1 MQGTYIIELEEDIM
15 AILQSNKKDPIDL
28 LADESIFSTSNQ
40 ILGVRGNFAEG
51 YGSHYKTIRGTYI
64 NGVFGEY
71 KYHYGEK
78 GYAFPEKGQIIVNL
92 PDPQTIY
99 IIVQGSQVDLEHA
112 QLVDLSRTFDTL
124 KGTSYRKALYRTKEG
139 YEFTIEETRL
149 TSLKYKEVFMLD
161 YQITSH
167 NFQGKV
173 DLYSTLDA
181 SVSNVR
187 DEDDPRM
194 SDVQDQLFDVTSISE
209 KDRHIAIQTRK
220 TNFDVYM
227 TMNHSDQMDY
237 HVEDKAIVG
246 KKTLKM
252 GRGSSYRVKKT
263 VVYTSSKYHRNLKE
277 ENIAIQKKVEE
288 IDLYQSQIASI
299 NDAHIHD
306 TVQIYDEEI
315 NNIVHYNLYQLYTSG
330 GADEF
335 SNIPAKGL
343 SGEGYEG
350 HYFWDTDIYMFMFF
364 LMNNKNIAKNLL
376 MFRYNTLDQAIVR
389 ARELGH
395 KRGAKY
401 PWRTIDG
408 REVSPYFPAGTAQ
421 YHINGAIA
429 HSFIQYFHVTND
441 SAFILDKG
449 FKVLYETAIMY
460 LEIGHFY
467 KGEFHINSVTGPDE
481 YTAIVNNNFY
491 TNKMAQHHMRFVLK
505 FYEDHKEELDDLV
518 DDEVMNEMR
527 QASEHIVLPFDEE
540 KKIHAQDDHF
550 LAKKKMDF
558 QHLKKPMLLHYHPLS
573 IYRAQV
579 CKQADVV
586 LAHYLLDDEPFEVM
600 KNSLDYYEEITTHD
614 SSLSKCIFSIMYA
627 RTGNKE
633 KAYEYFDEQVRM
645 DVDNTL
651 SNTHH
656 GLHVANMGGT
666 YLTIVSG
673 FLGLRTNNGLS
684 IRPYRPN
691 AWKGYQVNLEYRG
704 VSLAFEVKDTLKI
717 KASEPIEIVVYGYHV
732 RIEDSL
738 EVPLN

>member
-1 MQGTYIIELEEDIM
+1 M
-15 AILQSNKKDPIDL
+15 AIIQSNKKNPIDL

-40 ILGVRGNFAEG
+40 VLGVRGNFAEG
-51 YGSHYKTIRGTYI
+51 YGNHYKTIRGTYI

-71 KYHYGEK
+71 DYHYGEK

-99 IIVQGSQVDLEHA
+99 VKVNKEPVDLDHA
-112 QLVDLSRTFDTL
+112 ELVDLSREYDTL
-124 KGTSYRKALYRTKEG
+124 KGRTYRKALYRTKEG
-139 YEFTIEETRL
+139 YEFTIEERRL
-149 TSLKYKEVFMLD
+149 TSLEHKEVFFLD

-167 NFQGKV
+167 NFQGSLE
-173 DLYSTLDA
+173 LYSTLNA
-181 SVSNVR
+181 NVSNVR

-194 SDVQDQLFDVTSISE
+194 SDVQDQLFDVVSISE
-209 KDRHIAIQTRK
+209 EDRHILLQTLK
-220 TNFDVYM
+220 TNFDVYV
-227 TMNHSDQMDY
+227 TMSHNDAMDY
-237 HVEDKAIVG
+237 QVVDQAIVG
-246 KKTLKM
+246 KRTLKM
-252 GRGSSYRVKKT
+252 DRNTTYRIQKT
-263 VVYTSSKYHRNLKE
+263 VVYTSSKYHENLKKDNE
-277 ENIAIQKKVEE
+277 WIQQKILG
-288 IDLYQSQIASI
+288 IDLYQAQVASI
-299 NDAHIHD
+299 NNAHIHD
-306 TVQIYDEEI
+306 TVQVFDEEM

-330 GADEF
+330 GANEH

-364 LMNNKNIAKNLL
+364 LMNNKKLAKNLL
-376 MFRYNTLDQAIVR
+376 MFRYNTLDQAIER

-429 HSFIQYFHVTND
+429 HSFIQYYHVTHD
-441 SAFILDKG
+441 REFILKKG
-449 FKVLYETAIMY
+449 FKVLYETAIIY

-467 KGEFHINSVTGPDE
+467 KGAFHINSVTGPDE

-491 TNKMAQHHMRFVLK
+491 TNKMAQHHMRFVLA
-505 FYEDHKEELDDLV
+505 FYEEHKEELSSMV
-518 DDEVMNEMR
+518 DEAVMEEMR
-527 QASEHIVLPFDEE
+527 LAEQQMVLPFDKE
-540 KKIHAQDDHF
+540 KNIHAQDDHF
-550 LAKKKMDF
+550 LAKKKLDLE
-558 QHLKKPMLLHYHPLS
+558 HIKKPMLLHYHPLS

-586 LAHYLLDDEPFEVM
+586 LAHYLLDDEPLDVM

-633 KAYEYFDEQVRM
+633 KAYEYFNEQLRM
-645 DVDNTL
+645 DTDNTL

-684 IRPYRPN
+684 VRPYCPSEWR
-691 AWKGYQVNLEYRG
+691 GYQVNLEYRG
-704 VSLAFEVKDTLKI
+704 VSLSFEVKNTLRI
-717 KASEPIEIVVYGYHV
+717 KVSKPIDLWIYGKQIH
-732 RIEDSL
+732 INDSYEQEL
-738 EVPLN
+738 